1 MADLLNKKKK
11 SNLLDRS
18 STPKPEQTFDRNNI
32 YSVSEEKPK
41 KAIKKP
47 KVKTTTIRCSQ
58 DTANLINALTT
69 IGDSKSVDETLVLL
83 LDEYMIKLTDNER
96 QQVKTIKKIYDKN
109 SGLS

>member
-1 MADLLNKKKK
+1 MEVKVNTTIRLNDLELEKNELN
-11 SNLLDRS
+11 NM
-18 STPKPEQTFDRNNI
+18 
-32 YSVSEEKPK
+32 EEKPK
-41 KAIKKP
+41 QAIKKP

-69 IGDSKSVDETLVLL
+69 IGDSKSVDETLKLL

-109 SGLS
+109 SGI